1 MPLCVTAYAT
11 FIPLSE
17 RGRPVYFLQFF
28 SSTLLHASVLL
39 PAIFSCGVS
48 ALFMYHGL
56 RGRCEFSGAVHHMIQ
71 RCGNNFGLGDV
82 DEIRERAEPFS
93 DGFRETEAFDDRH
106 GVFFGQSNASASA
119 VKHET
124 PDEKIG
130 PDDVPASLSPSL
142 SRSLSVPLFHQN
154 ITGLY
159 GVTNSLWL
167 LPRWRKTGVR
177 IAAGAVRFIMP
188 RLEVSWTVSNLE
200 DTSLAREIHDALA
213 VIRETI
219 HASCPAR
226 MPQSLNRKMEGI

>member
-1 MPLCVTAYAT
+1 MKSANALSLSAT
-11 FIPLSE
+11 DS
-17 RGRPVYFLQFF
+17 GRRKRLM
-28 SSTLLHASVLL
+28 
-39 PAIFSCGVS
+39 IG
-48 ALFMYHGL
+48 M
-56 RGRCEFSGAVHHMIQ
+56 EFSLVSLMRPRRQ
-71 RCGNNFGLGDV
+71 LSMR
-82 DEIRERAEPFS
+82 RRM
-93 DGFRETEAFDDRH
+93 
-106 GVFFGQSNASASA
+106 
-119 VKHET
+119 K
-124 PDEKIG
+124 KIG

>member
-124 PDEKIG
+124 PDEKNWARRRSRKLIALFI
-130 PDDVPASLSPSL
+130 PVAKRPSLSPKYH
-142 SRSLSVPLFHQN
+142 R
-154 ITGLY
+154 T
-159 GVTNSLWL
+159 LW
-167 LPRWRKTGVR
+167 R
-177 IAAGAVRFIMP
+177 
-188 RLEVSWTVSNLE
+188 
-200 DTSLAREIHDALA
+200 H
-213 VIRETI
+213 
-219 HASCPAR
+219 
-226 MPQSLNRKMEGI
+226 